1 MNAMRPNKTI
11 FFAKRHLFQK
21 KRLFLQN
28 NKKKGLST
36 TQICVN
42 LSKQLLPDYDII
54 QTLLTPYYNRRE
66 RTRDVDL
73 QE

>member
-1 MNAMRPNKTI
+1 MQCDLIKQ
-11 FFAKRHLFQK
+11 FFLLKDIYFKK

-36 TQICVN
+36 AQIYVN

-54 QTLLTPYYNRRE
+54 QTLLTPYYI
-66 RTRDVDL
+66 
-73 QE
+73 

>member
-11 FFAKRHLFQK
+11 FLLKDIYFKK

-36 TQICVN
+36 AQICVN
-42 LSKQLLPDYDII
+42 LSKQLLPDYYFK
-54 QTLLTPYYNRRE
+54 QTFLTPYYI
-66 RTRDVDL
+66 
-73 QE
+73 

>member
-36 TQICVN
+36 AQFCLN
-42 LSKQLLPDYDII
+42 LSKQLLPDYYFI
-54 QTLLTPYYNRRE
+54 QTFLTPYYI
-66 RTRDVDL
+66 
-73 QE
+73 

>member
-1 MNAMRPNKTI
+1 MQCDLIKQ
-11 FFAKRHLFQK
+11 FFLLKDIYFKK

-36 TQICVN
+36 AQICVN

-54 QTLLTPYYNRRE
+54 QTLLTPYYI
-66 RTRDVDL
+66 
-73 QE
+73 

>member
-36 TQICVN
+36 AQICVN

-54 QTLLTPYYNRRE
+54 QTLLTPYYIWA
-66 RTRDVDL
+66 
-73 QE
+73 

>member
-1 MNAMRPNKTI
+1 MQCDLIKQ
-11 FFAKRHLFQK
+11 FFLLKDIYFKK

-36 TQICVN
+36 AQICVN

-54 QTLLTPYYNRRE
+54 QTLLTPYHI
-66 RTRDVDL
+66 
-73 QE
+73 

>member
-1 MNAMRPNKTI
+1 MKASCVRKTI
-11 FFAKRHLFQK
+11 FLQKAIYFK

-36 TQICVN
+36 AQICIN

-54 QTLLTPYYNRRE
+54 QTLLTPYYI
-66 RTRDVDL
+66 
-73 QE
+73 

>member
-11 FFAKRHLFQK
+11 FLLKDIYFKK

-36 TQICVN
+36 AQICVN

-54 QTLLTPYYNRRE
+54 QTLLTPYYI
-66 RTRDVDL
+66 
-73 QE
+73 

>member
-1 MNAMRPNKTI
+1 MQCDLIKQF

-36 TQICVN
+36 AQICVN

-54 QTLLTPYYNRRE
+54 QTLLTPYYI
-66 RTRDVDL
+66 
-73 QE
+73 